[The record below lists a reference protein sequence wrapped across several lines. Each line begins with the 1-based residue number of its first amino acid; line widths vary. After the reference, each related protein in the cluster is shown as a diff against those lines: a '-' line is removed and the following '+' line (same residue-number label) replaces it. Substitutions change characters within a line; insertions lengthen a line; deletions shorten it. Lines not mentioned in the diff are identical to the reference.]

1 MNCDKF
7 PDAGAPLSAPKGPL
21 EMLSRLQA
29 RTLQQCATLRRLG
42 EYLAE
47 CGSDEQ
53 SRRAAETVLRYFDTC
68 PPQYFGDEEEDLFPA
83 LIESMAGS
91 DAVCLNELTAA
102 MVQQHRAL
110 EAMWAGI
117 RKELAAVVGQQ
128 AASLDNARVE
138 VFATL
143 YRSHIEREQTELL
156 PMAERLL
163 TEEATQRLWASM
175 QARHEI

>member
-1 MNCDKF
+1 MNCDKL
-7 PDAGAPLSAPKGPL
+7 PDAGAALSAPKGPL

-68 PPQYFGDEEEDLFPA
+68 PPQYFADEEQDLFPA
-83 LIESMAGS
+83 MIESMAGS
-91 DAVCLNELTAA
+91 DPVCLNELTAA
-102 MVQQHRAL
+102 MKQQHRDL
-110 EAMWAGI
+110 QAMWSNLRGD
-117 RKELAAVVGQQ
+117 LAAVVQGRG
-128 AASLDNARVE
+128 ASLDGARVE
-138 VFATL
+138 AFAAA
-143 YRSHIEREQTELL
+143 YRSHIEREQAELL

-163 TEEATQRLWASM
+163 TEEASERLWACM
-175 QARHEI
+175 RARHKP